1 MTMHANWKNGF
12 RLAAAVLLIVA
23 PLLLPTYPK
32 ILLTEILI
40 FGLFAASIDL
50 LAGMVG
56 RTSLGH
62 GAIFGTAAYVV
73 AWCQLS
79 AGMDVWLASALGV
92 LGASVLALVF
102 GVLAVRTAG
111 VYFLL
116 LTLALGMVVW
126 GVAYRWVSVTGAESG
141 LRGIA
146 RPDMLVDHNMFYWFV
161 LLVVS
166 VVFGMMRFL
175 VHSQFGLALRAIR
188 ESPQRMATLG
198 YRVPYALT
206 LVFLASGVAAGVA
219 GVLGVLL
226 NSFVSPTSVALTQS
240 VKGLLMAIL
249 GGIGTLWGG
258 FVGAAVMITLEN
270 VVSFYTERW
279 ATVLGALFVLTM
291 LFAPG
296 GIIGLWSRGKK
307 T

>member
-219 GVLGVLL
+219 GVLGVFL

>member
-1 MTMHANWKNGF
+1 MHANWKNGF

-188 ESPQRMATLG
+188 ESPAYGNAGLPRALCAYLGVSGVRRCRRRCRRAGRIPEQLCQPHQCCAYPVRQGAADGNSWRYWHVMGRLRWRCRHDHTRKRRQLLHRTLG
-198 YRVPYALT
+198 NGVGCLVCANDVVCTWRHYRV
-206 LVFLASGVAAGVA
+206 V
-219 GVLGVLL
+219 
-226 NSFVSPTSVALTQS
+226 
-240 VKGLLMAIL
+240 
-249 GGIGTLWGG
+249 
-258 FVGAAVMITLEN
+258 E
-270 VVSFYTERW
+270 
-279 ATVLGALFVLTM
+279 
-291 LFAPG
+291 
-296 GIIGLWSRGKK
+296 
-307 T
+307 

>member
-1 MTMHANWKNGF
+1 KFVGRLPGHLRSCAVSRSRVLYYFWAYGLVTGVPAIRFIRKGMTMHANWKNGF
-12 RLAAAVLLIVA
+12 RLAAAVLLIVP

-79 AGMDVWLASALGV
+79 AGMDVWLASALGM
-92 LGASVLALVF
+92 LGASVLALVS

-219 GVLGVLL
+219 GVLGVFL
-226 NSFVSPTSVALTQS
+226 N
-240 VKGLLMAIL
+240 K
-249 GGIGTLWGG
+249 IGRAH
-258 FVGAAVMITLEN
+258 V
-270 VVSFYTERW
+270 
-279 ATVLGALFVLTM
+279 
-291 LFAPG
+291 
-296 GIIGLWSRGKK
+296 
-307 T
+307 

>member
-206 LVFLASGVAAGVA
+206 LVFLASGFAAGVA
-219 GVLGVLL
+219 GVLGVFL